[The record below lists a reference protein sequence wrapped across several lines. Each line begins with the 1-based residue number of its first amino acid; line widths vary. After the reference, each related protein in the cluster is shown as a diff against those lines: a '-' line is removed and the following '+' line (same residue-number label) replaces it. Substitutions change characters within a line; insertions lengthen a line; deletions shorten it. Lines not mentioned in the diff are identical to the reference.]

1 MPSLI
6 NDAPRAADDPTRLR
20 GDTSLLNGDPLRG
33 GAPTLADAYS
43 YNAHALADW
52 VAAQRAESAQRG
64 LWDEARGAPTTA
76 GARDAAMQVAQGVA
90 LASTAPKDTPGLL
103 GRASMGRMDPV
114 QHILDHVSS
123 DPNSQWGIRVTDDP
137 IDLSKGVL
145 PPSRIWDD
153 GKPTDQV
160 LGGTS
165 TVGINGNNRAAVE
178 RALADAGIAP
188 YGRADHYYPGQH
200 VTLVKGDYAG
210 GGDDA
215 GEALIRNATPVATY
229 QKMDDG
235 SSALMP
241 VAPATPVIRAFHGSP
256 HDFEAFDASKIGTG
270 EGAQAYGHGLYVAE
284 SQDVAQG
291 YRDRLSTGSPA
302 PQGPVPIVN
311 GEVFIPK
318 NYEIT
323 QIFNKSDGDPTKFVP
338 AMKNYIARNHDN
350 PFAET
355 QDAQTLIDAVK
366 DNKFFNGMSGRMY
379 EVEIAADPQHF
390 LDWDKPLSEQGNV
403 GQIANQVFPS
413 KPWSLQPSPSGKTA
427 QVVHPGGWV
436 TQGYPGNYSMERAQA
451 IIDDLNAKETGLA
464 RRGGDLVPRRPEDA
478 AALREAGIPGIKY
491 LDAGS
496 RGAGEGSSNYV
507 IFDPKLLKF
516 VRKYAVPAFATAG
529 GIPAAMG
536 GATEQQ

>member
-6 NDAPRAADDPTRLR
+6 NDAPRAADDPPSLR
-20 GDTSLLNGDPLRG
+20 GNTSLLNGDPLRG

-64 LWDEARGAPTTA
+64 MWDEARGAPTPA

-90 LASTAPKDTPGLL
+90 LASTAPKDTPGIL

-145 PPSRIWDD
+145 PPSRVWDD

-165 TVGINGNNRAAVE
+165 TVGIYGDNRAAVE
-178 RALADAGIAP
+178 RALSDAGVAP
-188 YGRADHYYPGQH
+188 YGKPYHYYPGQH

-210 GGDDA
+210 GGDDV

-235 SSALMP
+235 PSALMP
-241 VAPATPVIRAFHGSP
+241 VAPATPMIRAFHGSP
-256 HDFEAFDASKIGTG
+256 HDFDAFDASQIGTG
-270 EGAQAYGHGLYVAE
+270 EGAQQYGHGLYVAE
-284 SQDVAQG
+284 QEAVAKSYRAVGRLPATNTAAFIKADDEAVELQRAINGLQNSAMSESQRLGTRTNKDWADVGIKFHPDVEAI
-291 YRDRLSTGSPA
+291 YR
-302 PQGPVPIVN
+302 
-311 GEVFIPK
+311 PK
-318 NYEIT
+318 
-323 QIFNKSDGDPTKFVP
+323 
-338 AMKNYIARNHDN
+338 
-350 PFAET
+350 
-355 QDAQTLIDAVK
+355 IDALSAQR
-366 DNKFFNGMSGRMY
+366 DAAAAEAQRILREAPRSPGRMY

-390 LDWDKPLSEQGNV
+390 LDWDKPLSEQSPQVQQALISTGYDPNVVGSARGNELYRELSSFH
-403 GQIANQVFPS
+403 NDP
-413 KPWSLQPSPSGKTA
+413 
-427 QVVHPGGWV
+427 
-436 TQGYPGNYSMERAQA
+436 QA
-451 IIDDLNAKETGLA
+451 AS
-464 RRGGDLVPRRPEDA
+464 
-478 AALREAGIPGIKY
+478 AALREAGVPGIKY

-496 RGAGEGSSNYV
+496 RRAGEGTSNYV
-507 IFDPKLLKF
+507 VFDPSIMRI
-516 VRKYAVPAFATAG
+516 VRKYAVPAFATSSA
-529 GIPAAMG
+529 IPAAMG
-536 GATEQQ
+536 GSAQESQ